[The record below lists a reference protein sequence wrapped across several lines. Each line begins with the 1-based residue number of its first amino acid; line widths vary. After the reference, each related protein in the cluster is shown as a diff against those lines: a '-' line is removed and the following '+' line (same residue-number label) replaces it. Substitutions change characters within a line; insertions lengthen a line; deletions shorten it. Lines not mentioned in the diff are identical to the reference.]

1 MCHPGG
7 VVTRS
12 LKALAALL
20 TIVVVGAVAVG
31 GSLALLVPAGRE
43 VVFGTTSHAALTPE
57 IARPAE
63 RSIVYDANGDV
74 MTSLFLEDRAP
85 VRLEDIP
92 DHVVDAVLA
101 IEDRNFYDHD
111 GIDRKATVRAL
122 FRNIDAGEVE
132 EGGSTITQQ
141 LIKNTLFPGRA
152 RELRDK
158 VREAFL
164 ALELEKEMTKDE
176 ILEQYLNIIYLGE
189 GAYGIR
195 SAAERYFQK
204 QPDSLTIGE
213 GALLAGLIK
222 SPEGRNPITAPQRAR
237 ARRTAVLRAMLEL
250 DMITRAELLEAE
262 AEPLPT
268 TAYSPLPRT
277 NDYFLEEVK
286 KSLLNDNP
294 HVVGDV
300 GEALGASDP
309 ERFQRVFRGGLR
321 IFTTFDPEM
330 QVNAVTAVNEV
341 LPPSQFTAALVAI
354 DNGTGAVRAMVGGPN
369 FEQAQF
375 NVATQGIRQ
384 TGSAFKAV
392 TLAAALREGWAPDD
406 SVNSR
411 APCTFNLP
419 GAPQW
424 RITASGAGTISVRDA
439 TSRSLNCAFARM
451 AIALGPEKIVD
462 MAHRLG
468 IRKNLQAVPSITLG
482 TQPTS
487 VLEMAGAFSV
497 FANDGIRREPIFVT
511 RVEGPEGEVLYNART
526 RGQQVLDPNL
536 ARTETE
542 VLRRVIT
549 SGTGRAAD
557 IGRPAAGKTGTTDDY
572 SDAWFVGY
580 TPQMTTAVWMGH
592 PNEVVPMFGVGGRNV
607 TGGSYPAQMWA
618 RFMRPALEGE
628 PALDFVA
635 PDLTKFM
642 TRGYIDEDG
651 RRITWR
657 RTTGSSRP
665 PTGSAPTTTSPTT
678 SPPTSVAPPPPTT
691 AAPTTLPPTVP
702 PTTAPPPPTT
712 AVPPT
717 TGGGAGGAGKG
728 PGGGGP

>member
-1 MCHPGG
+1 MQRSVKA
-7 VVTRS
+7 VVVF
-12 LKALAALL
+12 LAI
-20 TIVVVGAVAVG
+20 TVVGAFAVG
-31 GSLALLVPAGRE
+31 GSLALMVPAGRE

-85 VRLEDIP
+85 VAIDQIP

-101 IEDRNFYDHD
+101 IEDRNFYDHE
-111 GIDRKATVRAL
+111 GIDWKATVRAL
-122 FRNIDAGEVE
+122 FRNLDAGEVE

-141 LIKNTLFPGRA
+141 LVKNTLFPGRE

-158 VREAFL
+158 VREASL

-176 ILEQYLNIIYLGE
+176 ILEQYLNVIYFGE

-204 QPDSLTIGE
+204 QPDALTIGE

-237 ARRTAVLRAMLEL
+237 ARRTAVLRGMLEL
-250 DMITRAELLEAE
+250 GTITRAELLAAEAE
-262 AEPLPT
+262 ALPT

-286 KSLLNDNP
+286 KRLLADDPN
-294 HVVGDV
+294 VVGDV

-321 IFTTFDPEM
+321 VFTTFDPQM
-330 QVNAVTAVNEV
+330 QVNAVSAVNDI
-341 LPPSQFTAALVAI
+341 LPPSEFTAALVAI
-354 DNGTGAVRAMVGGPN
+354 DNRTGAVRAMVGGPN

-384 TGSAFKAV
+384 TGSAFKAI
-392 TLAAALREGWAPDD
+392 TLAATLREGWAPDD
-406 SVNSR
+406 SVNARS
-411 APCTFNLP
+411 PCTFNLP

-424 RITASGAGTISVRDA
+424 RISAPGAGTISMRDA
-439 TSRSLNCAFARM
+439 ISRSLNCAFARI
-451 AIALGPEKIVD
+451 AIGLGPEKIVD

-468 IRKNLQAVPSITLG
+468 IRKTLQPVPSITLG

-511 RVEGPEGEVLYNART
+511 RVEGPDGEVLYNART

-542 VLRRVIT
+542 MLRRVIT
-549 SGTGRAAD
+549 SGTGRRAE
-557 IGRPAAGKTGTTDDY
+557 IGRPAAGKTGTTDNY

-580 TPQMTTAVWMGH
+580 TPQMSAAVWMGH
-592 PNEVVPMFGVGGRNV
+592 PKEVVPMPGV

-618 RFMRPALEGE
+618 QFMRAVHAGE
-628 PALDFVA
+628 PELDFVA
-635 PDLTKFM
+635 PDLTKFA
-642 TRGYIDEDG
+642 TRGFIDENG
-651 RRITWR
+651 RRVTSR
-657 RTTGSSRP
+657 RTTGAVRP
-665 PTGSAPTTTSPTT
+665 STPSVTTSTTAAVAPTTAPVAPPTT
-678 SPPTSVAPPPPTT
+678 LPPPPTTEAPPPPTT
-691 AAPTTLPPTVP
+691 AT
-702 PTTAPPPPTT
+702 
-712 AVPPT
+712 PPT
-717 TGGGAGGAGKG
+717 TGAGGGAGKGNG